1 MRLFF
6 RKPGSL
12 RIGFGLLALIF
23 FLLAF
28 EVKAQPTPQSPV
40 PLPVPFNP
48 IVDNANVI
56 DAETR
61 QRLESIYLNLKERA
75 NIEYAV
81 VTVNTTGGVD
91 IFDYS
96 LAIARGWG
104 IGSKDG
110 DKAAFLLV
118 VAIQDRKYFT
128 QVSRHLEGDLPD
140 GLVGQIQRE
149 RLVPAFRQR
158 NYSKGIYDTIQA
170 YLATLA
176 ASAVSLLKGS
186 INATRIA
193 KLLQSSRNRAE
204 THLGSVCCTIFI
216 IVVIVIFLSLMSRG
230 RRRGGGGSGCLQALF
245 WGSLFSNLGSGGSR
259 GGSSSGW
266 GGGGFGGGGS
276 VVAAAVLEEV
286 SVAVAILAVEAL
298 VVVGNSSHRCTD
310 EDGYFAYVYLRRS
323 VTKAYG

>member
-6 RKPGSL
+6 RKPDSA

-23 FLLAF
+23 LLTL

-56 DAETR
+56 DAGTR

-81 VTVNTTGGVD
+81 VTVNTTGDAD

-149 RLVPAFRQR
+149 RLVPAFRQG

-170 YLATLA
+170 DLATLA
-176 ASAVSLLKGS
+176 SKRGFTIEGIDQRYAYREAPEQQQPPQPSRNVLGS
-186 INATRIA
+186 IC
-193 KLLQSSRNRAE
+193 S
-204 THLGSVCCTIFI
+204 TIFI
-216 IVVIVIFLSLMSRG
+216 IVIIVIFLSLMSRRG
-230 RRRGGGGSGCLQALF
+230 RRGGGGPSGCLEALF

-259 GGSSSGW
+259 WGSSSGW
-266 GGGGFGGGGS
+266 GGGGFGGGGGGGGGFGGGFGGGGDFGGGGAGGS
-276 VVAAAVLEEV
+276 W
-286 SVAVAILAVEAL
+286 
-298 VVVGNSSHRCTD
+298 
-310 EDGYFAYVYLRRS
+310 
-323 VTKAYG
+323 

>member
-1 MRLFF
+1 M
-6 RKPGSL
+6 

-56 DAETR
+56 DADTR

-81 VTVNTTGGVD
+81 VTVNTTGDID

-149 RLVPAFRQR
+149 RLVPAFRQG
-158 NYSKGIYDTIQA
+158 NYSKGIFDTIQA
-170 YLATLA
+170 DLATLA
-176 ASAVSLLKGS
+176 SKRGFTVDGIDQRYAYRETPRQPAQPASNRNALGS
-186 INATRIA
+186 ICT
-193 KLLQSSRNRAE
+193 
-204 THLGSVCCTIFI
+204 TIFVIVI
-216 IVVIVIFLSLMSRG
+216 IVVFLSLMSRRGG
-230 RRRGGGGSGCLQALF
+230 RGGRGGGSGCLEALF
-245 WGSLFSNLGSGGSR
+245 WGSLFSNLNSGGSR

-266 GGGGFGGGGS
+266 GGGGFGGGGFGGGGGGGGFGGGFGGGGDFGGGGAGGS
-276 VVAAAVLEEV
+276 W
-286 SVAVAILAVEAL
+286 
-298 VVVGNSSHRCTD
+298 
-310 EDGYFAYVYLRRS
+310 
-323 VTKAYG
+323 